1 MELPS
6 EVNTRWLLPLVAVS
20 ENDSI
25 NIDKRDYTLLIN
37 DVMTLLAGFKK
48 TGTQIINHDYT
59 SGTFVTSVPFGLLE
73 VTNKWDINATIK
85 VDKNYVKEYNNNNK
99 LPDTCRWFI

>member
-48 TGTQIINHDYT
+48 NWNANHQ
-59 SGTFVTSVPFGLLE
+59 S
-73 VTNKWDINATIK
+73 
-85 VDKNYVKEYNNNNK
+85 
-99 LPDTCRWFI
+99 

>member
-48 TGTQIINHDYT
+48 LERKSSIMIIHLAHLSLQY
-59 SGTFVTSVPFGLLE
+59 LLAYW
-73 VTNKWDINATIK
+73 K
-85 VDKNYVKEYNNNNK
+85 
-99 LPDTCRWFI
+99 